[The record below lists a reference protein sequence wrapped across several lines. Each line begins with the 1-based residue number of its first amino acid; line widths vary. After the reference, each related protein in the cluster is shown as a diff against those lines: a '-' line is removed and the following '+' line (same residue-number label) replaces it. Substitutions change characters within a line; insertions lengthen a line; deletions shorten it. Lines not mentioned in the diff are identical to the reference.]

1 MKPNDPNPALVAYKI
16 ERTNSSGH
24 PRIVPAPA
32 ARHWMDVTTSGWAN
46 RCLPLRIAN
55 QAGWF
60 ILNEQEFEAE
70 WDGRPQ
76 LEAVKLTAP
85 DGAPVRGV
93 ASMFGYGIITWTIP
107 YLFRTSAGYN
117 LSARGP
123 ANIFKD
129 GIAPLDGLVETDW
142 LPYPFTMNWKIT
154 RPHRKIRFE
163 RDEPFCMLVPMR
175 RGEVESFVP
184 EVRDLAGEPQ
194 LEASYRAWHE
204 RRKANAGAA
213 KDAPPGEAGKFMQG
227 NYIRGHT
234 ELGERA
240 TEHQNQLH
248 LRPFPGIAPSAI
260 VEPRE
265 ELSKPPAGFVSRLL
279 GR

>member
-1 MKPNDPNPALVAYKI
+1 MQPIDTNPSLIAHKI
-16 ERTNSSGH
+16 ERVGTADY
-24 PRIVPAPA
+24 PPIVPAPA
-32 ARHWMDVTTSGWAN
+32 ARHWMDVSTSGWAN

-60 ILNEQEFEAE
+60 VLNEAEFEAE
-70 WDGRPQ
+70 WDGRPN
-76 LEAVKLTAP
+76 LEAIKLTAP
-85 DGAPVRGV
+85 GGVPVRGV
-93 ASMFGYGIITWTIP
+93 ASMFGFGIITWTIP

-117 LSARGP
+117 LLARGP

-129 GIAPLDGLVETDW
+129 GVAALDGLVETDW

-154 RPHRKIRFE
+154 RPNHKIRFD
-163 RDEPFCMLVPMR
+163 RGEPICMLVPMR

-184 EVRDLAGEPQ
+184 DVRDLASEPQ
-194 LEASYRAWHE
+194 LQANYRAWHE
-204 RRKANAGAA
+204 RRKANAAA
-213 KDAPPGEAGKFMQG
+213 AGQASPGEAGKFMQG

-248 LRPFPGIAPSAI
+248 LRPFPGIDKSPI
-260 VEPRE
+260 VEPVE
-265 ELSKPPAGFVSRLL
+265 EPAKQGSFFTRVL